1 MHVSYS
7 SNLSYFCLL
16 FWDLPPPRLTDS
28 VRTSYKFAPLLP
40 RSTEMKATLR
50 ARAKETRSLD
60 WRLEEWREGGRADG
74 LRKQHSHYIHLDC
87 PNIDLSKRHYDMG
100 CLSRTYAPRIPLL
113 SPMM

>member
-1 MHVSYS
+1 M
-7 SNLSYFCLL
+7 C
-16 FWDLPPPRLTDS
+16 P
-28 VRTSYKFAPLLP
+28 FAASIDRDEGDTQSESERDKVFGL
-40 RSTEMKATLR
+40 
-50 ARAKETRSLD
+50 ETGGM
-60 WRLEEWREGGRADG
+60 EGEGGRADG